1 MKRLSIIFL
10 VLIFLSNIGNCQEY
24 EKIVDTTKMWV
35 TYQTSSDAPPYC
47 DIGKSFAYKISDSVK
62 LDNCFW
68 YKLWRAEDSLYSNWG
83 LSGYIREDNKIVF
96 FQNTNQDCIDTLYN
110 FNLNIG
116 DTIYVNRCGI
126 KFNIYDVD
134 TVYIAGKNRRTQH
147 VEHIDIEYYEGVG
160 SNAGLL
166 FPYYYCRT
174 GVVDYLLCYYENG
187 ELKYHNPN
195 FESSCYI
202 NTLGISD
209 NKISGL
215 KVYQNLATNKLI
227 IKIPETYKDVSIT
240 IYNLLGKKILQTK
253 INSTST
259 QIALTDLNARVYL
272 YLIKNN
278 RKILSSGKIIIN
290 R

>member
-1 MKRLSIIFL
+1 M
-10 VLIFLSNIGNCQEY
+10 VFLSNIGNCQEY
-24 EKIVDTTKMWV
+24 ETIVDTTKMWV

-96 FQNTNQDCIDTLYN
+96 FQNTNQNCIDTLYN

-116 DTIYVNRCGI
+116 DTIYENVCGW

-134 TVYIAGKNRRTQH
+134 TVYIAGKKRRTQH
-147 VEHIDIEYYEGVG
+147 VDFCNIENYEGVG
-160 SNAGLL
+160 SNEGLL
-166 FPYYYCRT
+166 GPCYFCRT
-174 GVVDYLLCYYENG
+174 GVVDYLLCYYKNG
-187 ELKYHNPN
+187 ELLYHNPN

-215 KVYQNLATNKLI
+215 KVYQNPATNKLI
-227 IKIPETYKDVSIT
+227 IKIPETYKNVSLI

-253 INSTST
+253 INSLST
-259 QIALTDLNARVYL
+259 QLALTDLNAGVYL
-272 YLIKNN
+272 YLIKNK

-290 R
+290 Q